1 MMRGAYSTLFSGV
14 PSPEDLGAVSER
26 RRPACF
32 PLHAQFARPCFPVMK
47 GTRDSV
53 DDLHRHC
60 PECGRCYDCADGFA
74 EMSAVAFDRRTS
86 TIARIM

>member
-1 MMRGAYSTLFSGV
+1 
-14 PSPEDLGAVSER
+14 
-26 RRPACF
+26 
-32 PLHAQFARPCFPVMK
+32 MK
-47 GTRDSV
+47 GTRDAV

-74 EMSAVAFDRRTS
+74 EISAVAFDRRTS